1 MQRIGAQVD
10 ANGDNVI
17 QLDEFRAAMMQWL
30 EASRMHTAA
39 YTDADTDSA
48 QIAAS
53 VASFFSQFETQ
64 ENLPLIKQKLAQQLL
79 AEEGSDGAV
88 EEDFDTFWQCGRA
101 PVPLS
106 AKEKLQYLENLE
118 NSLKTQVVVQTCQR
132 LAHDD
137 PGERLGAC
145 VALIRSLRILEIFPT
160 PNERYSIRAWILEL
174 FKQLEQGNFA
184 VLLRERM
191 LLFHNALDVQ
201 TNYKLILAGLEAL
214 YLFTPGPMVP
224 HLTDQHPGGA
234 EWQMQKLHSKRI
246 LLNAQPILNN
256 VYTLAM
262 MASQSS

>member
-1 MQRIGAQVD
+1 
-10 ANGDNVI
+10 
-17 QLDEFRAAMMQWL
+17 
-30 EASRMHTAA
+30 MHTAA

-118 NSLKTQVVVQTCQR
+118 NSLKTQVVVQACQR

-145 VALIRSLRILEIFPT
+145 VALIRSLRILKSFPRRT
-160 PNERYSIRAWILEL
+160 RGTLSERGSWSSLNSLSRATLPSCSARGCCCSTMRWMCRQTTSSYSP
-174 FKQLEQGNFA
+174 G
-184 VLLRERM
+184 LRHCTCSHQDRWCRT
-191 LLFHNALDVQ
+191 LQ
-201 TNYKLILAGLEAL
+201 ISILA
-214 YLFTPGPMVP
+214 
-224 HLTDQHPGGA
+224 
-234 EWQMQKLHSKRI
+234 
-246 LLNAQPILNN
+246 AQSGRWKSC
-256 VYTLAM
+256 T
-262 MASQSS
+262 ASASC